1 MSRDASTAGS
11 ASQVPWQIRM
21 FRKSLKKQQKVK
33 LLLHLLGPLEDR
45 RCLLITN
52 GDNTG
57 AMNYHFRAAG
67 GRWAWGEM
75 EARSI
80 PEMAGLLGEPVHHV
94 RPEALPFPDGSFD
107 RVTVIDVHEH
117 LHDVVQ
123 FNREL
128 ARIVAPGGVVV
139 VTTPNGDTRLP
150 VAVLKRWIGMGPAS
164 YGHVV
169 QGYRFEDLEAMLRTV
184 GLIPERR
191 GAYARF
197 FTESCELAINFAY
210 VKILSKRK
218 NQPPPDPGTIAP
230 TTSDQLRSVEKAYR
244 AYAAVYPFVRSVS
257 ALDAL
262 LPGSGGYAV
271 AVVARKP
278 A

>member
-1 MSRDASTAGS
+1 
-11 ASQVPWQIRM
+11 M
-21 FRKSLKKQQKVK
+21 FEKSLKKRQKVK
-33 LLLHLLGPLEDR
+33 LLLDLLGPLDDK

-57 AMNYHFRAAG
+57 AMNHYFRAAG

-75 EARSI
+75 EERGI
-80 PEMAGLLGEPVHHV
+80 PEMTSFLGEPVHHV
-94 RPEALPFPDGSFD
+94 RPDALPFPDGSFD

-117 LHDVVQ
+117 LRDVAP

-128 ARIVAPGGVVV
+128 GRIVAPGGSAVL
-139 VTTPNGDTRLP
+139 TTPNGDTRLP

-169 QGYRFEDLEAMLRTV
+169 QGYRAEELEAMLRTA
-184 GLIPERR
+184 GLLPVRR

-197 FTESCELAINFAY
+197 FTELCELGINFAY
-210 VKILSKRK
+210 VKVLSRRK
-218 NQPPPDPGTIAP
+218 SQPQPDPGTIAP
-230 TTSDQLRSVEKAYR
+230 TTSNQLRSVEKAYR
-244 AYAAVYPFVRSVS
+244 AYAAVYPIVRSVS

-262 LPGSGGYAV
+262 LPGRGGYAV
-271 AVVARKP
+271 AVVGRKP